1 MADTTKRKT
10 DLAYDIIRCITNI
23 DQNKIILEKKIQMFI
38 DNGFA
43 STGSDPITDEILAA
57 NSDLSYLTYNKFVQA
72 KDISD
77 AIIALYDANSR
88 EIEIMINELRGLIGK

>member
-1 MADTTKRKT
+1 MADTTQRKI
-10 DLAYDIIRCITNI
+10 DLSFDIIRCVTNI

-43 STGSDPITDEILAA
+43 SGGSDPLTDEILAS
-57 NSDLSYLTYNKFVQA
+57 NPDLAYLTYDKFVQA

-88 EIEIMINELRGLIGK
+88 EIEKMINEIRGLTGK